1 MMFYNGQK
9 VEEIKISF
17 MWKSISTSCLPSCTL
32 LFQLKIQFKMVS
44 YIAWWRRIIAIWV
57 PCEDSNLK
65 QRTRRK
71 SLRVVFL
78 VHYVFINS
86 EKQMKSRGVRTS
98 SILKRGWQ
106 FKGLRCICIIWLSTR
121 KQFKSCSVYPS
132 YGYQQ
137 ESILKVVVSMHH
149 TVISKEAVWKFWCL
163 CIVSLSPRKQ
173 FESCGVNAL

>member
-1 MMFYNGQK
+1 MALLVHCSGSNWNLFRLNLVYFTMFYNGQK

-65 QRTRRK
+65 QSAQVKQCRRLSGEFHALHSVLVFFRVPRRCIAQMQWSLLKCLHKVYSATTRRR

-86 EKQMKSRGVRTS
+86 EKQMKNRGVRTS
-98 SILKRGWQ
+98 S
-106 FKGLRCICIIWLSTR
+106 
-121 KQFKSCSVYPS
+121 VP
-132 YGYQQ
+132 Q
-137 ESILKVVVSMHH
+137 ERV
-149 TVISKEAVWKFWCL
+149 AV
-163 CIVSLSPRKQ
+163 
-173 FESCGVNAL
+173 